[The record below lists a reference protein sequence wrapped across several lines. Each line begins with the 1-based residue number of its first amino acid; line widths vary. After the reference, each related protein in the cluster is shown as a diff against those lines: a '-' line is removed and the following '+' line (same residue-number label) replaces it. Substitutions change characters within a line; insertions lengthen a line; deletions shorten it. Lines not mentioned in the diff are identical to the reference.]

1 MRMEEKILFKEKT
14 RKLITAIQ
22 IVIILLGIF
31 MMAVC
36 VADTVESQIRYSH
49 RHDFG
54 CVYDKDG
61 NLFTEGDYQSK
72 SSKYSSVHA
81 YIEGEYKKHG
91 YDDGIVEDCG
101 LIWCD
106 NLEQAQK
113 EELEDCLL
121 FYIPMS
127 IVIIAVMIAVSLLL
141 KLAKQKYFVTEQRI
155 YGKKGYKKFDVSFDD
170 ILSIKK
176 ENKEITIKT
185 EDKILKL
192 FAYKNSAAIYDH
204 IKPYA
209 REEET
214 SQQIVVDDIKLF

>member
-1 MRMEEKILFKEKT
+1 MEEKILFKEKT

-22 IVIILLGIF
+22 IVIVLLGIF
-31 MMAVC
+31 MMAVA
-36 VADTVESQIRYSH
+36 VAEVLADVQNEWFEETLLWYCQIS
-49 RHDFG
+49 
-54 CVYDKDG
+54 
-61 NLFTEGDYQSK
+61 T
-72 SSKYSSVHA
+72 
-81 YIEGEYKKHG
+81 I
-91 YDDGIVEDCG
+91 
-101 LIWCD
+101 
-106 NLEQAQK
+106 
-113 EELEDCLL
+113 
-121 FYIPMS
+121 
-127 IVIIAVMIAVSLLL
+127 IIAVMIAVSLLL

-176 ENKEITIKT
+176 ESKEITIKT
-185 EDKILKL
+185 EDKILNL